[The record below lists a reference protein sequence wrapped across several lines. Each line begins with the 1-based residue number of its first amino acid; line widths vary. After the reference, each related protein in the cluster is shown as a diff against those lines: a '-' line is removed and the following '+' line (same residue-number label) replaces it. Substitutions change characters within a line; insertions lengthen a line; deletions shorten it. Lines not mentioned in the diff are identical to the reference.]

1 MASRCPSRKK
11 VSTTLIKKST
21 PPPASFLFSH
31 PAHLFACGFG
41 SGLSPWAPGTIGTL
55 FAWASYLLLR
65 PWFDDFGFILLLIT
79 GYIGGVLACH
89 RTGRDLG
96 EPDHGSIVWDE
107 IVPFWGVLFFCPE
120 GLLWQTAAFFLFR
133 FFDIVKPPPAC
144 NFDRI
149 KNGFG
154 VMTDDVFA
162 AAYAVLCLA
171 LLKFILS

>member
-1 MASRCPSRKK
+1 M
-11 VSTTLIKKST
+11 L
-21 PPPASFLFSH
+21 LG
-31 PAHLFACGFG
+31 LFA
-41 SGLSPWAPGTIGTL
+41 A
-55 FAWASYLLLR
+55 AYLLGI
-65 PWFDDFGFILLLIT
+65 WVIDKT
-79 GYIGGVLACH
+79 GKAIGN
-89 RTGRDLG
+89 
-96 EPDHGSIVWDE
+96 PDHGSIVWDE

-120 GLLWQTAAFFLFR
+120 GLLWQAAAFFLFR
-133 FFDIVKPPPAC
+133 FFDIFKPPPAC